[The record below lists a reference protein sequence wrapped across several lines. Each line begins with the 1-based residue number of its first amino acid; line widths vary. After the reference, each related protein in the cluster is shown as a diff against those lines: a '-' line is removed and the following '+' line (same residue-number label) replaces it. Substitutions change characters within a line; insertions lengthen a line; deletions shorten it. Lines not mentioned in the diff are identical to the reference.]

1 MKRILLAGTM
11 ALCCF
16 VNAQTELVFVF
27 FKDKPNKASFYANP
41 GSELSQK
48 SLDRRTA
55 KGIALN
61 DQDAPIEPSYVQNIK
76 NLGFTVDNSSKW
88 LNGVAVYA
96 TTAQIAQLSGLPYVQ
111 NVESFVKSPQRKDTG
126 KKANKFEAEYDLD
139 FGKTTFNYGSGAA
152 QIDQIN
158 LRPLHVEGFTG
169 AGITIAVLDT
179 GFPTVNTGNAYAR
192 LRNNGQIKGGYNF
205 IAKNTDLYNTSF
217 NSHGSYCLG
226 AIGGYI
232 DGSFVGSAPDADF
245 YLYVTESGPNE
256 IPEEELYWIQGAED
270 ADRKGAD
277 VISAS
282 LGYGDQFDDSRYNY
296 SYADMNGTR
305 SFVARGAQIATEKG
319 ILVFAANGNEANNSW
334 QYLLTPAD
342 NAKVFSIGAV
352 NSSGASS
359 SFSSYGPNS
368 VGVVKPDGSARGSST
383 ATVYNNSATSAS
395 GTSLATPVAAGGA
408 ACLLQALSDSAS
420 GDEVR
425 ERLRQTASLYPS
437 FNYQM
442 GYGIL
447 NFYKALNLPIMATNE
462 NHSRKNLDIFPN
474 PVVNSINIKTSE
486 KIETVDLFDSLGRKM
501 QQLKPQNSND
511 ISKLLPGIYFLK
523 VKTDKNSYVEKI
535 IKK

>member
-1 MKRILLAGTM
+1 
-11 ALCCF
+11 
-16 VNAQTELVFVF
+16 
-27 FKDKPNKASFYANP
+27 
-41 GSELSQK
+41 
-48 SLDRRTA
+48 
-55 KGIALN
+55 
-61 DQDAPIEPSYVQNIK
+61 
-76 NLGFTVDNSSKW
+76 
-88 LNGVAVYA
+88 
-96 TTAQIAQLSGLPYVQ
+96 
-111 NVESFVKSPQRKDTG
+111 
-126 KKANKFEAEYDLD
+126 
-139 FGKTTFNYGSGAA
+139 
-152 QIDQIN
+152 
-158 LRPLHVEGFTG
+158 
-169 AGITIAVLDT
+169 
-179 GFPTVNTGNAYAR
+179 
-192 LRNNGQIKGGYNF
+192 
-205 IAKNTDLYNTSF
+205 
-217 NSHGSYCLG
+217 
-226 AIGGYI
+226 
-232 DGSFVGSAPDADF
+232 
-245 YLYVTESGPNE
+245 
-256 IPEEELYWIQGAED
+256 
-270 ADRKGAD
+270 
-277 VISAS
+277 
-282 LGYGDQFDDSRYNY
+282 
-296 SYADMNGTR
+296 MNGTR

-474 PVVNSINIKTSE
+474 PVANSINIKTSE
-486 KIETVDLFDSLGRKM
+486 KIDTVELFDSLGRKM